1 MNDVDSFILTVLKT
15 DALPDS
21 FSLEQVQA
29 LIGSALEHSADKQ
42 SALDEER
49 IRNLRSALHT
59 IEETTTDTVAGLAA
73 RHTRLLDDD

>member
-1 MNDVDSFILTVLKT
+1 MNNVDRFILTALKA

-29 LIGSALEHSADKQ
+29 LIGSAMEHYADKQ
-42 SALDEER
+42 SELDEER
-49 IRNLRSALHT
+49 IRNLRSALHK

-73 RHTRLLDDD
+73 RHARLIDDD